1 MFSVHVCPSN
11 QTEIDESS
19 RRIGCGKDKYG
30 NTQYMCISN
39 GNKTS
44 LVEFCFNGTMGLEEK
59 GHCLEAVGGNIIR
72 YNCSKFLTGC
82 PESHFHK
89 YDFYKY
95 DACKS
100 IDPLHHCYVLE
111 PSCQPSVP
119 SKETL
124 IFSSVFYAYLI
135 IYAFCVSCMFL
146 LIVKQRKKK
155 LKTGQPATT
164 SKDEGQHAT
173 ISKEI
178 DDKELRIDFNSRSNA
193 KVKIGD
199 RIAIY
204 DNVLRDK
211 LKIATTEMGK
221 SDTIH
226 TFSLRKVSEIYIELF
241 SNSKATVRMHGKMH
255 FYKLVSPQIDENTT
269 TLIFHKDK
277 PELMDTNTE
286 S

>member
-95 DACKS
+95 DACKN

-119 SKETL
+119 SEETL

-135 IYAFCVSCMFL
+135 IYAVCVLCIFL

-155 LKTGQPATT
+155 LETGQPATT
-164 SKDEGQHAT
+164 SKNKGQHAT

-178 DDKELRIDFNSRSNA
+178 DDEELRIDLNNGSSA

-199 RIAIY
+199 RVSIY
-204 DNVLRDK
+204 HNVRLSK
-211 LKIATTEMGK
+211 LKANKWGK
-221 SDTIH
+221 RDTIH
-226 TFSLRKVSEIYIELF
+226 TFSCSKVSEIYIELF
-241 SNSKATVRMHGKMH
+241 NNSKATVKMDGKMH
-255 FYKLVSPQIDENTT
+255 FYKLVSPHIDKNTT
-269 TLIFHKDK
+269 TLIFHKDN
-277 PELMDTNTE
+277 PELMETNTK